1 MKKNNVIYILN
12 PLANEGNAR
21 KQWTSI
27 QKKFH
32 LPKDPLDIT
41 KIDNLTEFIA
51 AEKPTVIA
59 IAGGDGTV
67 NSVSKALLPLK
78 EKPSLLVMPLGFGNA
93 LTYCFG
99 TETPEKAVYT
109 LRNRPQEVTVDIIKT
124 SIPELPV
131 GIFTMGVGF
140 DGQIV
145 HTRMYHRYI
154 GLRSY
159 ILSTIQSYLTHVPKR
174 FTIVIDK
181 KVTFT
186 AHATALIIANAPTIG
201 RNVILSEDAKMND
214 GLLNCTLF
222 SSRYAYLANLRIRGF
237 KHPLYS
243 EQNKVYFQ
251 ARHIQITGEQFAQVD
266 GDPAVL
272 TNPLEIEIAKKQIT
286 FVTNKPENILLPA
299 LPFV

>member
-1 MKKNNVIYILN
+1 MKSSDILYILN
-12 PLANEGNAR
+12 PLANEGNASR
-21 KQWTSI
+21 QWR
-27 QKKFH
+27 QLEKKYG
-32 LPKDPLDIT
+32 LPKNP
-41 KIDNLTEFIA
+41 IDLTQVGNLTELI
-51 AEKPTVIA
+51 ESSRPRMIV

-67 NSVSKALLPLK
+67 NSISKAILSLK
-78 EKPSLLVMPLGFGNA
+78 HKPSLLVFPLGFGNA

-99 TETPEKAVYT
+99 TETPEKALYVM
-109 LRNRPQEVTVDIIKT
+109 RNMPKEVTVDIIKT
-124 SIPELPV
+124 SIPELPI

-159 ILSTIQSYLTHVPKR
+159 ILATIRSYVTHVQKT
-174 FTIVIDK
+174 FTITIDR

-186 AHATALIIANAPTIG
+186 AHATALIVANAPTIG

-222 SSRYAYLANLRIRGF
+222 SSRYAYLTNLRIRGF

-243 EQNKVYFQ
+243 EDNKVYFQ
-251 ARHIQITGEQFAQVD
+251 AQHIHILGHQYAQVD

-272 TNPLEIEIAKKQIT
+272 TNPLEIELVKKQIT
-286 FVTNKPENILLPA
+286 FVTNKPEQIELPS